1 MLPSYLQWPCYTFGF
16 GWEQRYKI
24 ECVSQEMVLV
34 GGGFQEAGGEAV
46 SGAEGNAGPE
56 AGVG

>member
-1 MLPSYLQWPCYTFGF
+1 MAVPYLLGF
-16 GWEQRYKI
+16 GWEQRYEIKNA
-24 ECVSQEMVLV
+24 SHKKMVLV

-46 SGAEGNAGPE
+46 PGAEGNAGPE